1 MKTMDLPLVHGIG
14 SAYGKIQDIP
24 IYMTT
29 RSHLAI
35 AQDDAIEKRH
45 FVNS

>member
-24 IYMTT
+24 IYMKIGNA
-29 RSHLAI
+29 LATV
-35 AQDDAIEKRH
+35 QDNLDEERH

>member
-1 MKTMDLPLVHGIG
+1 MDFPPIHGIG

-24 IYMTT
+24 IYMKIGNA
-29 RSHLAI
+29 LATV
-35 AQDDAIEKRH
+35 QDNVIEERH